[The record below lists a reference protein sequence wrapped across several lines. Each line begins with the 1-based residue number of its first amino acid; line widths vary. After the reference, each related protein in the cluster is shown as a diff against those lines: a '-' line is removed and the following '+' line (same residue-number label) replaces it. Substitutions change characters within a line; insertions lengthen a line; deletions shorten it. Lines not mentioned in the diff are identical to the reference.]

1 MKNRKTA
8 IIALVVVLVIL
19 FGAGVYL
26 IASQRSNKTPE
37 LIGQELEIVP
47 TIPASDIGL
56 ELVAKSDKKYVK
68 FTINK
73 PEGIDKVDYEITY
86 DATAPED
93 TSGEGGGEGKVTQS
107 LTGTLLKKDMKNG
120 KLGIDY
126 RELGTC
132 STGGKC
138 RFDQGVTSVKV
149 IVKITKSNGKA
160 FQAETSID
168 L

>member
-1 MKNRKTA
+1 MKSRKTA
-8 IIALVVVLVIL
+8 IIALAVVALVL
-19 FGAGVYL
+19 FGGAYL
-26 IASQRSNKTPE
+26 IASQRSNKASD
-37 LIGQELEIVP
+37 LIGQEMEVVP
-47 TIPASDIGL
+47 TIAASDIGL
-56 ELVAKSDKKYVK
+56 ELVARSDKKYVK
-68 FTINK
+68 FAINK

-86 DATAPED
+86 DAIPPEEN
-93 TSGEGGGEGKVTQS
+93 SGEGGGEGKVTQS
-107 LTGTLLKKDMKNG
+107 LTGTLLKKDAKNG
-120 KLGIDY
+120 KLGIEY

-149 IVKITKSNGKA
+149 IVKITRSNGKA

>member
-1 MKNRKTA
+1 MKSRKTA
-8 IIALVVVLVIL
+8 IIALVVVVLVL
-19 FGAGVYL
+19 FGGAYI
-26 IASQRSNKTPE
+26 IASQRSNKTPD
-37 LIGQELEIVP
+37 LIGQEMEIIP
-47 TIPASDIGL
+47 TIAASDIGL

-86 DATAPED
+86 DAIPPEES
-93 TSGEGGGEGKVTQS
+93 SGEGGGEGKVTQS
-107 LTGTLLKKDMKNG
+107 LTGTLTKKDTKNG

-149 IVKITKSNGKA
+149 IVKITRSNGKV